1 MGAGIISHSR
11 MDEIRINVDPD
22 DFAKEFFKKVEARLQ
37 ESYIFKRT
45 AYERRLDFRGS
56 VFRWAWNSWDL
67 FNGITEGEI
76 EFETQG
82 EHTFINHKI
91 YFTEIF
97 FIAFLFTI
105 IPLTADVGIGW
116 RIFVFVLIWLAY
128 IAGYLIAVYRFN
140 SFISEMLIETNKDA
154 GYEFDV
160 ENDEIIEDG
169 FEKEIGEVG
178 IG

>member
-11 MDEIRINVDPD
+11 MDEIRINVEPD

-91 YFTEIF
+91 YF
-97 FIAFLFTI
+97 
-105 IPLTADVGIGW
+105 
-116 RIFVFVLIWLAY
+116 
-128 IAGYLIAVYRFN
+128 
-140 SFISEMLIETNKDA
+140 
-154 GYEFDV
+154 
-160 ENDEIIEDG
+160 
-169 FEKEIGEVG
+169 
-178 IG
+178 

>member
-1 MGAGIISHSR
+1 MGAEIISHSR

-37 ESYIFKRT
+37 SSYIFKRT
-45 AYERRLDFRGS
+45 VYERRLDFKGS

-67 FNGITEGEI
+67 FNTITEGKI

-82 EHTFINHKI
+82 EKTFINHKI
-91 YFTEIF
+91 YFTEVF

-105 IPLTADVGIGW
+105 IPLTADVGVGW
-116 RIFVFVLIWLAY
+116 RIFVFLLIWLS
-128 IAGYLIAVYRFN
+128 YLATYLTAVYRFN

-154 GYEFDV
+154 RYEFDPD
-160 ENDEIIEDG
+160 EQEIIEDE
-169 FEKEIGEVG
+169 FEKEFGLG
-178 IG
+178 